1 MLAGAY
7 RRAVAS
13 EADRAKF
20 VSRLRSSG
28 AMAEAPI
35 STRTA
40 PRVFGIPSSEH
51 LVPAFSAT
59 ATPRASVLARAATVA
74 FLGAPVNSESSP
86 KTSPGPSTRTV
97 SRTTSSRSTP
107 IREVSPFRLRN
118 PSDDASGGVGVSPA
132 SETEE
137 SPASLST
144 TTSSVPRTTANMV
157 LPSSPCFTTAEP
169 GGCVTSLAASW
180 SITSKRMRS
189 TPSNTEAPA
198 SAASAKRVGA
208 PNARRARVAP
218 PVPDKTSGRNASCLS
233 PRRIQDSTDATALT
247 YDHPVRFFSLSRI
260 SFSSSFSKSSPS

>member
-40 PRVFGIPSSEH
+40 PRVFGIPSRLS
-51 LVPAFSAT
+51 PAFSAT
-59 ATPRASVLARAATVA
+59 RTPPRASVLARTATVA

-107 IREVSPFRLRN
+107 ILDEVSPFRLRN
-118 PSDDASGGVGVSPA
+118 PSANFASGGVSRE
-132 SETEE
+132 SEKEE

-144 TTSSVPRTTANMV
+144 KTSSVPRTTANMV
-157 LPSSPCFTTAEP
+157 SPSSPCFTTAEP

-189 TPSNTEAPA
+189 TPSNTEAPV

-247 YDHPVRFFSLSRI
+247 YDHPVRFFFLSRI
-260 SFSSSFSKSSPS
+260 SFSSSFSKSSPG